1 MFSDT
6 IAAIST
12 ALGEAGIGIIR
23 ISGNE
28 AINIADQ
35 VFRGKGKKQLTELP
49 GFTVRYGKIVD
60 SEGTTIDEALALV
73 MRAPNSY
80 TGEDVVEFQCHGG
93 VVVMQ
98 KILDLLL
105 SLGARLAEPGEFTKR
120 AFLNGRMDLSQ
131 AEAVIDI
138 IRSKTDRSL
147 GVAVQQ
153 LEGSL
158 AEEFN
163 LCGKNYTI

>member
-73 MRAPNSY
+73 MRARIP
-80 TGEDVVEFQCHGG
+80 
-93 VVVMQ
+93 
-98 KILDLLL
+98 ILVKMWL
-105 SLGARLAEPGEFTKR
+105 S
-120 AFLNGRMDLSQ
+120 
-131 AEAVIDI
+131 
-138 IRSKTDRSL
+138 
-147 GVAVQQ
+147 
-153 LEGSL
+153 
-158 AEEFN
+158 FN
-163 LCGKNYTI
+163 VTAG